1 MSGIKFSPY
10 IPNVEA
16 WVDYFKDQP
25 KEYKKFYTIG
35 RPKLK
40 GEDMNQIKLVTPTE
54 QVIEQARSEMKRQR
68 QEENQERT
76 VSNKKRRNSRTVSKS
91 SAKGKAKNSY
101 KKKK

>member
-40 GEDMNQIKLVTPTE
+40 GEDMNPIKLVTPTE

-68 QEENQERT
+68 DEDNKPY
-76 VSNKKRRNSRTVSKS
+76 SPPKKRRKISRKIPKS
-91 SAKGKAKNSY
+91 SAKGKRKNNY
-101 KKKK
+101 KKK